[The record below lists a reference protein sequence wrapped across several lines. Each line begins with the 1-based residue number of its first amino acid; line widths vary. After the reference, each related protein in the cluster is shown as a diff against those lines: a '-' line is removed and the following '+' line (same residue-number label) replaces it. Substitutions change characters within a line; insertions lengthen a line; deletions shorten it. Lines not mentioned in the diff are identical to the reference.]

1 MRALEEPPLV
11 LLEQIECVVNI
22 GAVLSLDD
30 DADLD
35 AGILTQA
42 VLRTRGLLLGV
53 PILPQEAV

>member
-11 LLEQIECVVNI
+11 LLEQIEGVVNI

-42 VLRTRGLLLGV
+42 VLRRRGLLLGV
-53 PILPQEAV
+53 PVLPQEAV